1 MPKAKSKIKNTVSI
15 SPHHYTYPSSVTL
28 KNKYGTKNLAS
39 FLEKCSHDTTKAL
52 INLREEPLPEY
63 FDSSYLKY
71 IHKCLFE
78 NTFEWAG
85 HTRDEVFTFADGTSA
100 AMPEMKRTGW
110 ENPFAIGDEIR
121 EGLQKLDQTL
131 FEKNNL
137 QNLTREE
144 FISEAMEMFNSL
156 NHIHPFR
163 EGNGRTQ
170 RFFFENL
177 AKAAGHS
184 LDFSLVTKERMMLAS
199 IAVEKEGNLEPM
211 KHLFEDISHPEK
223 ILLLKEFMDNMKES
237 GRNVNDRPVM
247 VAKEGETY
255 TGLFRGMGVE
265 GFAFNV
271 KGAFIIGNKEH
282 LTPEQLKT
290 LKSGERFTFTVPR
303 TQELEKILIPEETLA
318 PLSKSEL
325 FEKVAE
331 DACVHTCRQQIQHLS
346 KTIYGSSKTLDK
358 EMVKIIKNP
367 ELGQQLS
374 NQINRS
380 PSSVANLVGF
390 DLFCLKTS
398 ARANAEEHVETL
410 CCAIVNFAHA
420 VRHAEKEITQEHQA
434 EQNRRGQKVVMPS
447 KDLKDLLTLP
457 KELQQEA
464 LENNSSLQKELCTLL
479 KNIKGRLSSTEHK
492 AVRDGDHGTL
502 AKSLGVSE
510 RKAQEITEI
519 TKQAR
524 EAHQQVQTRTASHSK
539 ALAMAS

>member
-1 MPKAKSKIKNTVSI
+1 MPKAKSKISRI
-15 SPHHYTYPSSVTL
+15 PSPHHYTYPGSVTL
-28 KNKYGTKNLAS
+28 KNKYGTKNLKS
-39 FLEKCSHDTTKAL
+39 FLEKCAQDSAKAMV
-52 INLREEPLPEY
+52 NLREEPLPEN

-71 IHKCLFE
+71 IHKRLFE

-85 HTRDEVFTFADGTSA
+85 HTRDEAFTFSDGTTA

-110 ENPFAIGDEIR
+110 ENPFAIGDEIQ
-121 EGLQKLDQTL
+121 ESLQKLDQTL

-137 QNLTREE
+137 QDLTREE

-156 NHIHPFR
+156 NHTHPFR
-163 EGNGRTQ
+163 KGNGRTQ
-170 RFFFENL
+170 RIFFENL
-177 AKAAGHS
+177 AKAAGHQ
-184 LDFSLVTKERMMLAS
+184 LNFSLVTKERMMLSS

-211 KHLFEDISHPEK
+211 KHLFEDISNPEK
-223 ILLLKEFMDNMKES
+223 VLLLKEFMDNMKES

-255 TGLFRGMGVE
+255 TGLFRGFGVE

-290 LKSGERFTFTVPR
+290 LKSGEMFTFTVPK

-318 PLSKSEL
+318 PLSKNELSE
-325 FEKVAE
+325 KIAE

-346 KTIYGSSKTLDK
+346 KTVYGSSKTFNRM
-358 EMVKIIKNP
+358 MVDIIKNP

-374 NQINRS
+374 NQIERS

-390 DLFCLKTS
+390 DLLCLKTS
-398 ARANAEEHVETL
+398 ARVNAEEHIEVL
-410 CCAIVNFAHA
+410 CCAVTNFTHA
-420 VRHAEKEITQEHQA
+420 VKHAQKEITQEHQA
-434 EQNRRGQKVVMPS
+434 EQKRRGQKVAMPS
-447 KDLKDLLTLP
+447 KSLQDLLTLP
-457 KELQQEA
+457 KESQQEG
-464 LENNSSLQKELCTLL
+464 LENNPPLQQELCTLV
-479 KNIKGRLSSTEHK
+479 KNIKGRFSPAEHK

-510 RKAQEITEI
+510 RKAQEITAI
-519 TKQAR
+519 ATQAK
-524 EAHQQVQTRTASHSK
+524 EAHQQVQTRTTYRSK